1 MLNCT
6 VFKINKY
13 QNVKRAYI
21 NKKTKK
27 ILKKQLMKRFF
38 FKSII
43 YYKNTVDNVK
53 G

>member
-27 ILKKQLMKRFF
+27 ILRLVSSDLAHKMALTTIVTNQD
-38 FKSII
+38 SA
-43 YYKNTVDNVK
+43 Y
-53 G
+53 